1 MPMHFL
7 LREARGSFEITCFC
21 DRFKVLL
28 PATLRSSHHL
38 PTWDEITVVQLS
50 AGLAFSYVFAFVIFA
65 WSSGIAA
72 LR

>member
-1 MPMHFL
+1 VPL
-7 LREARGSFEITCFC
+7 GSFQGSPPC
-21 DRFKVLL
+21 DRPIF
-28 PATLRSSHHL
+28 L

-50 AGLAFSYVFAFVIFA
+50 ARLAFSYVFAFVIFA